1 MCVHFTQVFDRFK
14 AANPSPLIE
23 KNLEL
28 SALPE
33 VQQSQASVEEKPAEN
48 VLRPQRLQDY
58 IGQEEIKANL
68 DVFLNA
74 AKIRKEPME
83 HVLLHGPPG
92 LGKTTLALILAR
104 EMGVNIRVTS
114 GPAIERPGDLAA
126 LLTNLKENDV
136 LFIDEIH
143 RLRPAVEE
151 ILYSAMEDFCLDL
164 IVGKGPSARSMR
176 LSLPRFTLLGATTK
190 MSNLSSPLRD
200 RFGNV
205 LQLNFYEPED
215 IQAIVLRSAE
225 ILGVKIDHDA
235 ALRLAQ
241 SARRTP
247 RIANRLLR
255 RARDYS
261 HVNEEARIDLKAVE
275 ATLELLG
282 IDALGLNSTDRRLLT
297 IMAEQFQGGPVGLST
312 LAAASHEEQE
322 TIEDIYEP
330 FLMQL
335 GFLKRTPRGRL
346 LTERVYNHLGLPS
359 TNLSV

>member
-1 MCVHFTQVFDRFK
+1 M
-14 AANPSPLIE
+14 
-23 KNLEL
+23 LE
-28 SALPE
+28 
-33 VQQSQASVEEKPAEN
+33 
-48 VLRPQRLQDY
+48 DY
-58 IGQEEIKANL
+58 IGQKGIKDNL
-68 DVFLNA
+68 SVFMAA
-74 AKIRKEPME
+74 AKKRGEPME

-104 EMGVNIRVTS
+104 EMGVNIRNTS

-126 LLTNLKENDV
+126 ILTNLKENDV

-143 RLRPAVEE
+143 RLRPSVEE

-164 IVGKGPSARSMR
+164 VVGKGPSARSMR
-176 LSLPRFTLLGATTK
+176 LSLPPFTLIGATTK
-190 MSNLSSPLRD
+190 LSSLSSPLRD

-205 LQLNFYEPED
+205 LKLNFYEPKD
-215 IQAIVLRSAE
+215 IQSIIMRSAKILKIE
-225 ILGVKIDHDA
+225 IEADA
-235 ALRLAQ
+235 ALKLAEC
-241 SARRTP
+241 SRKTP

-261 HVNEEARIDLKAVE
+261 NVHDELIVTMSSVE
-275 ATLELLG
+275 ATLKLLG
-282 IDALGLNSTDRRLLT
+282 VDKLGLDSTDRRLLL

-312 LAAASHEEQE
+312 LSAASHEEQA

-346 LTERVYNHLGLPS
+346 LTEKVYSHLGLD
-359 TNLSV
+359 TNNLPV